1 MFVVFGHFNY
11 AIAWLM
17 PDDAFYYLKI
27 AENISNGYGSVFST
41 GEPTNGCHPLWM
53 AVLVALRSVLHP
65 SRELFVLYALLTAV
79 AFNVLAAMVF
89 ARWLAAIG
97 FAPTQRLFGVAL
109 YLFNPWIVPLTL
121 TGIETPLLLAC
132 LFAFFVALESMLAGD
147 DDRRDTLGFGVA
159 AGVLMLAR
167 TDSIFFTIPA
177 FLLVWVTRP
186 RAFRPLVFSGI
197 VASAVLSPWLIWNA
211 LRFGTIQQSSSTA
224 MSGLAHFGLPS
235 IWQPDYWAAA
245 ARFLQNRLAW
255 MLVGPLWRHPRH
267 ELLGFTGMTLVE
279 IACLLGMAAIVTRRA
294 ARQRLIVPVALW
306 LPVLALV
313 FYYAGLR
320 FFIQMWHFSTLPVLA
335 IVILLNFIPS
345 ATKPRAAIL
354 TALLLIPACAYTL
367 TNGYFYPQLVAIG
380 SIDAL
385 EAYRLEAPST
395 FTICS
400 TDAGL
405 MAYFNPHKVINLD
418 GVVNNRAAQ
427 YIDAGRLSDYI
438 ALVQCD
444 EVLAD
449 RDRFRYYDRELARLQ
464 SASDPSAPASR
475 TAAGPVA
482 SVARSHGS

>member
-1 MFVVFGHFNY
+1 LLALGGTFQAASVFVVLGHFNH

-27 AENISNGYGSVFST
+27 AENISNGYGSVFSV
-41 GEPTNGCHPLWM
+41 GEPTNGYHPLWM

-65 SRELFVLYALLTAV
+65 SRELFVLCTLLTAV
-79 AFNVLAAMVF
+79 AFNVLAAMLF

-121 TGIETPLLLAC
+121 TGIETPLFLAC
-132 LFAFFVALESMLAGD
+132 LFAFLVTLQPMIDGGGD
-147 DDRRDTLGFGVA
+147 RGNAPRFGIA
-159 AGVLMLAR
+159 AGALMLAR
-167 TDSIFFTIPA
+167 TDSIFFTVPA
-177 FLLVWVTRP
+177 FLLVWLTRP
-186 RAFRPLVFSGI
+186 RAFKSLVASG
-197 VASAVLSPWLIWNA
+197 VAASAVLSPWLIWNV
-211 LRFGTIQQSSSTA
+211 LWFGTIQQSSSTA

-235 IWQPDYWAAA
+235 IWRPGYWAAA
-245 ARFLQNRLAW
+245 ARLLQNRLAW
-255 MLVGPLWRHPRH
+255 MLVGPLWRHHRH
-267 ELLGFTGMTLVE
+267 ELLGFSGITLVE
-279 IACLLGMAAIVTRRA
+279 VACLLGGAAIVAHRA
-294 ARQRLIVPVALW
+294 ARQRLIVPIALW
-306 LPVLALV
+306 LPVLTLV
-313 FYYAGLR
+313 VYYAGFRL
-320 FFIQMWHFSTLPVLA
+320 FIQMWHFSTLPVLA
-335 IVILLNFIPS
+335 IVILLNFVPP
-345 ATKPRAAIL
+345 ATKARAAIL
-354 TALLLIPACAYTL
+354 TALLLITACAYTL

-385 EAYRLEAPST
+385 EAYRLEAPSA

-438 ALVQCD
+438 ALVQCS

-449 RDRFRYYDRELARLQ
+449 RDRFRYYDRQLARPQ
-464 SASDPSAPASR
+464 
-475 TAAGPVA
+475 
-482 SVARSHGS
+482 